1 MKTKKF
7 TIAIAM
13 MLLTIGQVYSQER
26 LTITNEKP
34 GKLRKQLPNKSKND
48 LKELVVYG
56 SINGKDLLEIYK
68 LPNLKSLDLSNAV
81 LQDLS
86 EINEI
91 ASIDYWERRGVF
103 YLPETISYDT
113 LKLPKDNWMI
123 VPSVSEIGKWGA
135 ERRIKHL
142 WMYPG
147 YDGKTLG
154 KLNYTTVSNLTYHL
168 HFYPYRIYDR
178 QDFDMSK
185 RDSNDVGFLELGIY
199 TNRSDNHYCLAKAL
213 EKDNGSI
220 SGMLQPG
227 RHCIYSYPL
236 FSIVYV
242 PNREVLGNL
251 GLTTLNTTM
260 VIIEDEKDSS
270 IVFYPFNDTIFELKR
285 KRTFAPYAVSTND
298 NIQEVV
304 LNGNTP
310 IIPRS
315 CFYCC
320 FNLKKVDLTGVK
332 SIGAYAFSNTAIN
345 KVVIPASV
353 KELDC
358 SAFLYSKLDTIV
370 FEGKTPPEITNWDR
384 IYNKGKSEYY
394 ISTTNKP
401 HWDDEYGKHWKGLTI
416 IVPDDALQHYNTGFW
431 NELGVVT
438 KNQKTDYEITIT
450 EPGTI
455 ALQID
460 NNMLRTARSISIKG
474 VIYDTD
480 IEYLNKCKSLQSL
493 DLSMCFVMKSPK
505 TFQKEL
511 DEVQGMIYL
520 YQVLG
525 TAAVEQA
532 EHEYAVGNMNLG
544 DAASSTIVGEYM
556 KLLSDMLSSQEIK
569 ANPSCIA
576 PEIEIKT
583 LRHYKMPLQAPIVSG
598 FSHLPELLSV
608 ELPPD
613 ASTIARGAFAGCMKL
628 HHVKIPN
635 SVSHLENGAFD
646 NCGLVEIDLSET
658 AIRDYDGYYLGYGH
672 YSMFDRRCSYS
683 CDHDCPNLETVR
695 LPKNAYKWNGSI
707 EYGTELYIYSAK
719 PPKDIDLK
727 WNYKPKQPR
736 TLHVPRGCKLNYSD
750 INEKTTVVDDIE
762 FVPTHEK
769 EFVPDPTEEN
779 LSLYSS
785 EGTRILVFNN
795 GKIYLSEIIDGSIV
809 GEIDNNKL
817 VIGGKEAAIFK
828 EVSMYT
834 SEGKKIVSLDGSEL
848 SCLNYTAI
856 VNGKKIC
863 DKNTEETIAVF
874 NKTPNIKE
882 LLAAYFIIIS
892 VLKSN

>member
-1 MKTKKF
+1 MKTIRF
-7 TIAIAM
+7 TIAMAM
-13 MLLTIGQVYSQER
+13 MLLAIGQVYSQER

-123 VPSVSEIGKWGA
+123 VPSVSITGKYGD
-135 ERRIKHL
+135 ERRIGHL

-147 YDGKTLG
+147 YDGETLG
-154 KLNYTTVSNLTYHL
+154 KKNYTTISNLTYKL
-168 HFYPYRIYDR
+168 HFYQYSTRDR
-178 QDFDMSK
+178 QDLDMSK
-185 RDSNDVGFLELGIY
+185 AGMYDVGFLELGIY
-199 TNRSDNHYCLAKAL
+199 DNRSDDRYWLAKSL
-213 EKDNGSI
+213 EKDDGSI
-220 SGMLQPG
+220 SGMLEPG
-227 RHCIYSYPL
+227 RHNIYDYPL
-236 FSIVYV
+236 FKAIYV
-242 PNREVLGNL
+242 PSRSVLGNL
-251 GLTTLNTTM
+251 GLTTLNTIM
-260 VIIEDEKDSS
+260 AIVEDEKDTA
-270 IVFYPFNDTIFELKR
+270 IVFYPFADTILDLER
-285 KRTFAPYAVSTND
+285 KRTFAPYAFSTN
-298 NIQEVV
+298 NHIYELI

-310 IIPRS
+310 TIPYS

-320 FNLKKVDLTGVK
+320 FNLTKVNLTGVK
-332 SIGAYAFSNTAIN
+332 KIGAYAFSNTNIN
-345 KVVIPASV
+345 KVVIPACV

-358 SAFLYSKLDTIV
+358 SAFLYSKLDTIE
-370 FEGKTPPEITNWDR
+370 FEGNTPPEITKWDR
-384 IYNKGKSEYY
+384 IYNPDW
-394 ISTTNKP
+394 N
-401 HWDDEYGKHWKGLTI
+401 DEYGMHWKGLTI
-416 IVPDDALQHYNTGFW
+416 IVPEGAFQNYSIGFW
-431 NELGVVT
+431 KELGIIT
-438 KNQKTDYEITIT
+438 KGQKTDYELTIT

-628 HHVKIPN
+628 HHVKIPK

-719 PPKDIDLK
+719 PPKDIDLN

-762 FVPTHEK
+762 FVPTHKK

-785 EGTRILVFNN
+785 EGTRVLVFNN